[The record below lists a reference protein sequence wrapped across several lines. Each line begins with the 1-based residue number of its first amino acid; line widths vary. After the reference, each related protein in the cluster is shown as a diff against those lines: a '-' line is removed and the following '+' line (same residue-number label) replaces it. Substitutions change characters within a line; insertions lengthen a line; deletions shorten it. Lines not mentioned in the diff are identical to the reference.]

1 MSEKL
6 PLKNPSRLCIMLFI
20 TTKEHRLLQQTIE
33 SIKQQTCPE
42 WQVVIVASDQS
53 IINTDKFQSVLNS
66 KLINIEIL
74 FSTLAPHKIARNTKN
89 KYILFLAL
97 GDRLHQDFVLHF
109 FQQQQKSPSL
119 RLFYSDHGLLSK
131 GSKKP
136 LIHFKPDWNPDYLHS
151 FNYISYAAVFFCDD
165 LLKITDLLDTIEKDY
180 FHQLLLTLTPQY
192 DKKDI
197 YHLAKPLVQLQVIEK
212 DASTTKTQLT
222 NYFSTSKATYR
233 HPFFLP
239 NPAPL
244 VSIII
249 PTKNQFK
256 LLKQCIDSLLEKTIY
271 PNFELLI
278 IDNQSN
284 DPATLEY
291 LEQLSQRE
299 KIHVLPYPHAFNY
312 SAINNFAVQQTNGS
326 LIALLNNDT
335 EIVHSDWLTEM
346 VIHASRPDIGCVG
359 AKLIYPDGSIQHGGV
374 ILGIYGTASH
384 AHKHFPNDHTGYFNR
399 LITVHNVSAVTAA
412 CLVMRKDVFNQVGGF
427 DEVNLKV
434 AYNDVDLCLKVL
446 QQGYRNL
453 WTPYAELIHH
463 ESKSRGKKR
472 SWWQRRKLNKEGL
485 FLKKKWGSLLINDPA
500 YNPNLTLNSED
511 FSLRKQKIVD

>member
-1 MSEKL
+1 MSEKSPPGNL
-6 PLKNPSRLCIMLFI
+6 SPLCIMLFI
-20 TTKEHRLLQQTIE
+20 TTKEPALLQQTID
-33 SIKQQTCPE
+33 SIKQQTCSE
-42 WQVVIVASDQS
+42 WELFIVVADQET
-53 IINTDKFQSVLNS
+53 INTDKFHSILNN
-66 KLINIEIL
+66 KQKINTETL
-74 FSTLAPHKIARNTKN
+74 FSTLPPHKIITHTKS
-89 KYILFLAL
+89 KYIVFLAL

-109 FQQQQKSPSL
+109 FQQQQKLPSL

-136 LIHFKPDWNPDYLHS
+136 LIHFKPDWNPDYLCS
-151 FNYISYAAVFFCDD
+151 FNYISYVAVFSCDD
-165 LLKITDLLDTIEKDY
+165 LLKITDLLDRVEKDY
-180 FHQLLLTLTPQY
+180 FHQLLLTVTQQY
-192 DKKDI
+192 NKEVI
-197 YHLAKPLVQLQVIEK
+197 YHLAKPLVQLQLIEK
-212 DASTTKTQLT
+212 DD
-222 NYFSTSKATYR
+222 SKATTLLTKYFNTSHTLYR
-233 HPFFLP
+233 YTLSLP
-239 NPAPL
+239 DPAPL

-256 LLKQCIDSLLEKTIY
+256 LLKQCIDSLLEKTSY
-271 PNFELLI
+271 PHFELLV

-284 DPATLEY
+284 DPVALEY
-291 LEQLSQRE
+291 LEQLASLKNIR
-299 KIHVLPYPHAFNY
+299 VLHYPHTFNY
-312 SAINNFAVQQTNGS
+312 SAINNFATKQAKGS

-335 EIVHSDWLTEM
+335 EIIHPDWLTEM
-346 VIHASRPDIGCVG
+346 VIHACRLEIGCVG

-384 AHKHFPNDHTGYFNR
+384 AHKHFPNEHTGYFNR

-446 QQGYRNL
+446 EQGYRNL

-485 FLKKKWGSLLINDPA
+485 FLKKKWGDLLLNDPA
-500 YNPNLTLNSED
+500 YNPNLTLNRED
-511 FSLRKQKIVD
+511 FSLRK

>member
-1 MSEKL
+1 MSEQL
-6 PLKNPSRLCIMLFI
+6 PPENLSPLCIMLFV
-20 TTKEHRLLQQTIE
+20 TRKEHRLLEQTIA
-33 SIKQQTCPE
+33 SIKQQTCPK
-42 WQVVIVASDQS
+42 WKLIIVAPDQNA
-53 IINTDKFQSVLNS
+53 IKTDDFQVILNNQ
-66 KLINIEIL
+66 KAVKADVL
-74 FSTLAPHKIARNTKN
+74 FSTDAPHKIVDEVKSQ
-89 KYILFLAL
+89 YIIFLSL
-97 GDRLHQDFVLHF
+97 GDQLHQDFVHYF
-109 FQQQQKSPSL
+109 FQQKQQYVSL
-119 RLFYSDHGLLSK
+119 RLLYTDHSLLSK
-131 GSKKP
+131 GLEKP
-136 LIHFKPDWNPDYLHS
+136 VMHFKPDWNPDYLLS
-151 FNYISYAAVFFCDD
+151 FNYISYAIVFSCDD
-165 LLKITDLLDTIEKDY
+165 LLRINDLLDAVEKDY
-180 FHQLLLTLTPQY
+180 FHQLLLVLTQQY
-192 DKKDI
+192 TKDEI
-197 YHLAKPLVQLQVIEK
+197 YHVAKPLFQLQGIDKKSPTETLLA
-212 DASTTKTQLT
+212 D
-222 NYFSTSKATYR
+222 YFSNNEAIYR
-233 HPFFLP
+233 HAFFLP
-239 NPAPL
+239 NTMPL
-244 VSIII
+244 VSIVI

-256 LLKQCIDSLLEKTIY
+256 LLKQCIDSLLEKTSY
-271 PNFELLI
+271 PHFELLI

-284 DPATLEY
+284 DPVTLEY
-291 LEQLSQRE
+291 LEQLASIENIR
-299 KIHVLPYPHAFNY
+299 ILHYPHAFNY
-312 SAINNFAVQQTNGS
+312 SAINNFAVKQSKGS

-335 EIVHSDWLTEM
+335 EIIHSDWLTEI
-346 VIHASRPDIGCVG
+346 VTQACRPDIGCVG
-359 AKLIYPDGSIQHGGV
+359 AKLIYPDGTIQHGGV